1 MKENEEIERL
11 LKQLIQIANELRI
24 EMNNIRKSLDKI
36 DNTIQEGFWI
46 DWEDDE
52 EVEND
57 DPH

>member
-1 MKENEEIERL
+1 MKENEETERL
-11 LKQLIQIANELRI
+11 LKQLIQIANELKI

-46 DWEDDE
+46 DWDDE
-52 EVEND
+52 EVENY